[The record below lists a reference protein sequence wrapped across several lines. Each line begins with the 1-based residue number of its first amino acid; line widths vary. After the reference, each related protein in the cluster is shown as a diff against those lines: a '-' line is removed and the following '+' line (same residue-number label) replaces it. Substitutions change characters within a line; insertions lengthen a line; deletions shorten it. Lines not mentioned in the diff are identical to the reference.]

1 MTYIIGICACV
12 FLVIFGLIMIFKISK
27 YYDGLIEDNYKKY
40 TDHIDD
46 WYYEILE
53 VKE

>member
-1 MTYIIGICACV
+1 MIHIIGICACI
-12 FLVIFGLIMIFKISK
+12 FLVVFVSIMIYKISK
-27 YYDGLIEDNYKKY
+27 YYDALIDDHYKKY
-40 TDHIDD
+40 IDHIDD